1 MLFQYLHVL
10 FQYLQFM
17 LAEMATKL
25 VVSRNMVRQ
34 AAKALDEDWPEKVAL
49 CSMAKYFATEECFNV
64 RTPSGFSDSECSRL
78 LAILIDFIFLFF
90 LFPFFFHAIF
100 VLGL

>member
-1 MLFQYLHVL
+1 ML

-64 RTPSGFSDSECSRL
+64 RTPQAFQIQRVRFYL
-78 LAILIDFIFLFF
+78 Q
-90 LFPFFFHAIF
+90 
-100 VLGL
+100 